1 MPTPF
6 SSQNWIYSL
15 NRGSLNQ
22 GSLNWVSV
30 LPFFRYGG
38 WYSDLDMVILK
49 PLTEFRNVLSCDEA
63 LEDNDDDEKLLKLD
77 KDGLLEDFL
86 GKKVSNAIFHFEK
99 GHLFLNRSIEL
110 FPKLFNGK
118 WGVSAN

>member
-1 MPTPF
+1 M
-6 SSQNWIYSL
+6 
-15 NRGSLNQ
+15 G
-22 GSLNWVSV
+22 